1 MTMRATLRRLLCFAI
16 LLAGGAALLLAAPN
30 EKSLL
35 TPDGT
40 LYAVQAGRAA
50 DLGVAGGNILPSD
63 FIIEWTARRQ
73 DGSVEVGIIPGT
85 ANGNAKRDLDL
96 GYEEESGALVLL
108 WSEYFSYL
116 NQIHLGIFRRGSW
129 ETVALAPNLG
139 MPRAFNPRMLLSHH
153 VARYEVE
160 GGREVT
166 ANRPLLS
173 IIWWEEASKAQAR
186 YAPIFLDE
194 DLNAQD
200 LKVYDLPLLVGPDAP
215 EAATAP
221 GRSHMFPSLQSE
233 GLGGA
238 VLATFADLGR
248 EKLYVVKITFPNN
261 LGRPDPG
268 NLTWQRRRIPVVGI
282 MLDSPLAPMPDMN
295 DRSVLGTVL
304 GAGYKPT
311 QYWQDGD
318 TVRYIRYDG
327 RAWAATR
334 SIALDEQMSYDRAV
348 RLIEEMAR
356 GN

>member
-1 MTMRATLRRLLCFAI
+1 MTMRALLRHLFCAVLVA
-16 LLAGGAALLLAAPN
+16 GAAAALLAAPI

-40 LYAVQAGRAA
+40 LYAVQAGTAA

-85 ANGNAKRDLDL
+85 ANRNAKRDLDL
-96 GYEEESGALVLL
+96 TYEEDSGALVLL

-116 NQIHLGIFRRGSW
+116 NQIHLAILRSGNW

-153 VARYEVE
+153 VARYDLED
-160 GGREVT
+160 GRQIT

-194 DLNAQD
+194 DLNAQE
-200 LKVYDLPLLVGPDAP
+200 LKVYDLPLLVGQDAP
-215 EAATAP
+215 AAATAAR
-221 GRSHMFPSLQSE
+221 RSHMFPSLQSE
-233 GLGGA
+233 GLGGS

-248 EKLYVVKITFPNN
+248 QKQFVVKITFPDN

-268 NLTWQRRRIPVVGI
+268 NLTWQRRRIPVVGV
-282 MLDSPLAPMPDMN
+282 MLDSPLAPIPEMN
-295 DRSVLGTVL
+295 DLSVGTVI

-311 QYWQDGD
+311 QYWQDRD
-318 TVRYIRYDG
+318 SVRYIRFDG
-327 RAWAATR
+327 RNWAATR
-334 SIALDEQMSYDRAV
+334 SIVLGDQMSYERAV
-348 RLIEEMAR
+348 RLIEDMAR
-356 GN
+356 RN

>member
-1 MTMRATLRRLLCFAI
+1 MTMRAAI
-16 LLAGGAALLLAAPN
+16 RHLFCAALLAGAAGSLLAAPI

-63 FIIEWTARRQ
+63 FIIEWSARRQ

-85 ANGNAKRDLDL
+85 ANANAKRDLDL
-96 GYEEESGALVLL
+96 TFEEGSGALVLL

-116 NQIHLGIFRRGSW
+116 NQIHLAILRSGNW

-153 VARYEVE
+153 SARYEVE

-173 IIWWEEASKAQAR
+173 IIWWEEASRAQAR

-194 DLNAQD
+194 DLNAQE
-200 LKVYDLPLLVGPDAP
+200 LKVYDLPVLVGQDAP
-215 EAATAP
+215 AAATAP
-221 GRSHMFPSLQSE
+221 LRSHMFPSLQSE
-233 GLGGA
+233 GLGGSL
-238 VLATFADLGR
+238 LATFADLGR
-248 EKLYVVKITFPNN
+248 QKQYVVKITFPDN
-261 LGRPDPG
+261 LGRPGSG
-268 NLTWQRRRIPVVGI
+268 NLTWQRRRIPVVGV
-282 MLDSPLAPMPDMN
+282 MLDSPLAPIPEMN
-295 DRSVLGTVL
+295 DLSVGTVI

-311 QYWQDGD
+311 QYWQDRD
-318 TVRYIRYDG
+318 TVRYIRFDG
-327 RAWAATR
+327 RIWAATR
-334 SIALDEQMSYDRAV
+334 SIVLGEQMSYERAV

-356 GN
+356 RN

>member
-1 MTMRATLRRLLCFAI
+1 MTVRAAFRRLLCAAVLVVGSAAV
-16 LLAGGAALLLAAPN
+16 LLGAPI

-40 LYAVQAGRAA
+40 LYVVQAGTAA
-50 DLGVAGGNILPSD
+50 DLGVAGSNILPSD

-73 DGSVEVGIIPGT
+73 DGTVEVGIIPGT
-85 ANGNAKRDLDL
+85 ANRNAKRDLDL
-96 GYEEESGALVLL
+96 TYEEDSGALVLL

-116 NQIHLGIFRRGSW
+116 NQIHLAILRQGTW

-153 VARYEVE
+153 AARYELE
-160 GGREVT
+160 DGRQVT
-166 ANRPLLS
+166 ASRPLLS
-173 IIWWEEASKAQAR
+173 IIWWEEAARAQAR

-200 LKVYDLPLLVGPDAP
+200 LKVYDLPALVGQDTPAGGAAP
-215 EAATAP
+215 L
-221 GRSHMFPSLQSE
+221 RSHMFPALQSE

-238 VLATFADLGR
+238 VLATFSDLGR
-248 EKLYVVKITFPNN
+248 QKQFVVKITFPDN
-261 LGRPDPG
+261 LGRPGSD

-282 MLDSPLAPMPDMN
+282 MLDSPLSPLPEMN
-295 DRSVLGTVL
+295 DLSIGTII

-311 QYWQDGD
+311 LYWQDRD
-318 TVRYIRYDG
+318 TVRYIRFDG
-327 RAWAATR
+327 RVWAATR
-334 SIALDEQMSYDRAV
+334 SIALGEQMSYERAV

-356 GN
+356 RN

>member
-1 MTMRATLRRLLCFAI
+1 MTMRAAFRRLLCAAV
-16 LLAGGAALLLAAPN
+16 LLAGSAAVLLAAPI

-40 LYAVQAGRAA
+40 LYAVQAGTAA
-50 DLGVAGGNILPSD
+50 DLGVAGGNILPTD

-73 DGSVEVGIIPGT
+73 DGSVEIGIIPGT
-85 ANGNAKRDLDL
+85 ANRNAKRDLDL
-96 GYEEESGALVLL
+96 TYEEESGALVLL

-116 NQIHLGIFRRGSW
+116 NQIHLAILRGGNW

-153 VARYEVE
+153 TVRYEVE
-160 GGREVT
+160 DGREVT

-215 EAATAP
+215 AASTAP
-221 GRSHMFPSLQSE
+221 LRSHMFPSLQSE

-248 EKLYVVKITFPNN
+248 QKQFVVKITFPDN
-261 LGRPDPG
+261 LGRPGSD

-282 MLDSPLAPMPDMN
+282 MLDSPLAPIPELHDL
-295 DRSVLGTVL
+295 SVGTVI

-311 QYWQDGD
+311 QYWQDRD
-318 TVRYIRYDG
+318 TVRYIRFDG

-334 SIALDEQMSYDRAV
+334 AITLGEEMSYERAV
-348 RLIEEMAR
+348 RLIEDMAR
-356 GN
+356 RN